1 MPSRVRM
8 GRVMKSKRRMLTLSL
23 TAAVVLASFGGA
35 MPAVAAEIEETAS
48 TVYTVD
54 AVANQIQVVVTVKE
68 RNNKP
73 PKITQEPCQKYRTEQ
88 YSNYESYQSWEYRY
102 SKYHP
107 GYYYWNVYY
116 PGWWE
121 PIYGWVTNWRWVTR
135 TRSVPYWTTCE
146 SRTDYY
152 TDSWSGAIPASATSV
167 SASVNGRSA
176 SVSKLAAY
184 TSGGEK
190 YRNVVVNSAR
200 IWFGE
205 SRTSIL
211 RFVIPA
217 GQPRSSA
224 LTRVNAAYLGFCPI
238 GYGTT
243 GGTVEIQIPKPYTMP
258 DSQANW
264 TVADAGTFTR
274 MTKTSSSNMYQVLPC
289 IQASNLNAYATKRA
303 VSGSGKTI
311 VIEGWP
317 GDSEWLDAVAG
328 FVAEHATPL
337 ERLTGLALT
346 SASSDLRAREASSML
361 ELYGL
366 YSGRYDPKTNTLW
379 VSESYDEETV
389 VHELSHVWFNASM
402 PKWMAEGLASW
413 TSKRLLQSG
422 NTSGPFSAL
431 NSSDGCFLFDSVK
444 AFPKLAT
451 DLGSWGD
458 DQGFKTFSPVAE
470 GVRYQL
476 ACATVATML
485 DRLTDEERW
494 RFYRRYASD
503 AGKSAFGS
511 DIEAPSEA
519 NGLRTVA
526 DFVALATDSASP
538 ENIDAWLSD
547 IDDGELVGLAGDQAL
562 KSTGRKP
569 ALAAFNSL
577 AAAMRTI
584 GWDGTDAPIGVRQH
598 LANGQYDVN
607 EVMATLQALFD
618 QPLTFFTQEEMS
630 ASEIR
635 SSVRSV
641 GVGDEAVVAN
651 VMRTIRE
658 SDAALSSVGRDWWTG
673 RTPLDHIGAI
683 VLGDPASLE
692 VDALVALTAGDL
704 AVLSDKSS
712 AASRAAQWAGLTGGL
727 LVLLASSGAIW
738 IIVRRRNGLAIIPEA
753 AKLYLKRLPSLPNG
767 VKGRRYAG
775 YKAIVSRFRR
785 RIRRGNS
792 AKTKSK

>member
-1 MPSRVRM
+1 MTLVAALSAPVPRV
-8 GRVMKSKRRMLTLSL
+8 
-23 TAAVVLASFGGA
+23 A
-35 MPAVAAEIEETAS
+35 AAEIEETAS

-54 AVANQIQVVVTVKE
+54 TIANQIQVVVTVKE
-68 RNNKP
+68 QNNKP

-107 GYYYWNVYY
+107 GYYYWKVYY

-121 PIYGWVTNWRWVTR
+121 PIYGWVTKWRWVTR

-152 TDSWSGAIPASATSV
+152 TDSWGGAIPASATSV

-176 SVSKLAAY
+176 SVSKLAVY
-184 TSGGEK
+184 TSGGEE

-217 GQPRSSA
+217 GQPRSSE

-366 YSGRYDPKTNTLW
+366 YSGRYDPKTNTVW

-389 VHELSHVWFNASM
+389 VHELSHVWFDASM

-431 NSSDGCFLFDSVK
+431 NSSEGCFLFDSVK

-476 ACATVATML
+476 ACATVAAML
-485 DRLTDEERW
+485 DPLTDEERW

-519 NGLRTVA
+519 NEMRTVA

-538 ENIDAWLSD
+538 EKIDAWLSD
-547 IDDGELVGLAGDQAL
+547 IDDGALVGLVGDQAL

-598 LANGQYDVN
+598 LASGQYDVN
-607 EVMATLQALFD
+607 EMMATLQALFD

-630 ASEIR
+630 ASQ
-635 SSVRSV
+635 VRSLV
-641 GVGDEAVVAN
+641 RSLGVGDDAVVAN
-651 VMRTIRE
+651 AMRTIHE
-658 SDAALSSVGRDWWTG
+658 SDVALGSVGRDWWAG

-692 VDALVALTAGDL
+692 ADALVALRDGDL

-712 AASRAAQWAGLTGGL
+712 TASRAAQWAGLTGGL
-727 LVLLASSGAIW
+727 LVLLVSSGAIW
-738 IIVRRRNGLAIIPEA
+738 ILMRRRNGLAIIPESSR
-753 AKLYLKRLPSLPNG
+753 LQLKRLPSLPNG
-767 VKGRRYAG
+767 IKRRRYVA
-775 YKAIVSRFRR
+775 YMAIVSRFKRR
-785 RIRRGNS
+785 VRRGIS
-792 AKTKSK
+792 ANRKSN